1 MTNDEQGY
9 NIGAIKHLLAAAFTD
24 SSELRRF
31 CRYRSEF
38 RPILGRVSEGAGM
51 DEHVDAL
58 IDYCESRLLW
68 EELLAEVQALN
79 PRQYAR
85 FEPQLRSTQN

>member
-1 MTNDEQGY
+1 
-9 NIGAIKHLLAAAFTD
+9 
-24 SSELRRF
+24 
-31 CRYRSEF
+31 
-38 RPILGRVSEGAGM
+38 M